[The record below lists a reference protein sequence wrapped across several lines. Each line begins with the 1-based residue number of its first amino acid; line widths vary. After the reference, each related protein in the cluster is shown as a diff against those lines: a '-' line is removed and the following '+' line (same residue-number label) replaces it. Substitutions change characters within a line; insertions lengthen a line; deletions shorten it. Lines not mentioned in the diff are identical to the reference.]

1 MSADYDGL
9 DDDGDDEQTVPS
21 PSIIAE
27 RTRSSCARRIAA
39 VRLLVSGR
47 GSLGDLGAAYTDVG
61 REAVVGTELGWA
73 EHIKEQYNSTISA
86 TEVMRAWRRFWMRFS
101 KWRASWHRRKS
112 ATCNFEAGRGALAPV
127 GTSGWTMTPRCAVD
141 RRRRAC
147 AGDAQRRQVSF
158 VTTTDRAV

>member
-27 RTRSSCARRIAA
+27 LTRSSSARRIAA

-47 GSLGDLGAAYTDVG
+47 GSLGDLGAADTDAG

-73 EHIKEQYNSTISA
+73 EHIKQQYNI
-86 TEVMRAWRRFWMRFS
+86 
-101 KWRASWHRRKS
+101 
-112 ATCNFEAGRGALAPV
+112 
-127 GTSGWTMTPRCAVD
+127 
-141 RRRRAC
+141 
-147 AGDAQRRQVSF
+147 GD
-158 VTTTDRAV
+158 